1 MSQINGYG
9 TAGQRLPNAATN
21 HVRDTAD
28 EAQPLLNGDSRPSPQ
43 PKSFARRMRK
53 AAKAEMQR
61 DWADVV
67 LIFCYIIT
75 GLLDSAS
82 ISIWGS
88 FVSMQTGAL

>member
-1 MSQINGYG
+1 MSQSNGYG
-9 TAGQRLPNAATN
+9 TTGGNPVHAVTN
-21 HVRDTAD
+21 HVRNLVD
-28 EAQPLLNGDSRPSPQ
+28 EEQPLLSGGTNGSSG
-43 PKSFARRMRK
+43 PKTLVTRMRK
-53 AAKAEMQR
+53 AAKAEIRR

-88 FVSMQTGAL
+88 FVSMQTGK